1 MVRSGS
7 VSGLS
12 LAELEKLM
20 QSRRAEVARLSRIR
34 DRLRKKL
41 EGVEA
46 KLVAVAGES
55 QKTTRARN
63 HSSLQEIIHQVL
75 AKEGGP
81 LSVGEILERV
91 QVAGYRSKSDN
102 FRGIVNQTLI
112 KDKRLG
118 KAGRGMYQVKK

>member
-41 EGVEA
+41 
-46 KLVAVAGES
+46 
-55 QKTTRARN
+55 
-63 HSSLQEIIHQVL
+63 
-75 AKEGGP
+75 
-81 LSVGEILERV
+81 
-91 QVAGYRSKSDN
+91 
-102 FRGIVNQTLI
+102 
-112 KDKRLG
+112 
-118 KAGRGMYQVKK
+118 